1 MGHTHADQEE
11 DSMKATRAAILAK
24 TRTGRTRDRLHGG
37 GPKLLLRMSRVWPSG
52 VLWALIFVTPLTAI
66 AQARYAV
73 EATPGWV
80 RRDAPAVGN
89 DAPAREAQNGVEYL
103 IVDRQVRL
111 TPQGSDTYSEFVQR
125 LVSEAGVEE
134 MSSLSIDFDPHSD
147 RLILHSLQVRRGA
160 QVIDQLKKARI
171 TVLQRERDLEQGLL
185 DGTLTFTAVLEDIRP
200 GDIVAYSF
208 TLHSNDP
215 VLGNRYNEAFS
226 TQWATPV
233 RWARLRLLQPAD
245 RVIHIDQVGVDL
257 KPVIRHDGGTRE
269 TTWQWRDLAGIPSE
283 DEQPSWNP
291 QYPRIRLSEWGSWQ
305 AIAQWAVT
313 LFRHGPLSPAM
324 QALVDQWRQEA
335 ADDAGRI
342 IAALRF
348 VQDNVRYTG
357 IEIGPGAYQPTD
369 PARVLERRYGDC
381 KDKALLLATLLQAM
395 NIDAQPALVSTWLR
409 SEVENALPGPRMF
422 DHVIVRIRS
431 GGRTYWFDAT
441 QTLQGGTLQTANQ
454 AHFGAALV
462 IAPGVQKLERMP
474 DAVLP
479 QPTTEVT
486 EFFDLA
492 AGTRARGTMQVKS
505 IYRGADADNIRRS
518 LQASTSEQ
526 LTRSYL
532 DYYRGWYSGIK
543 SSAPLRIKDDRAAN
557 RVEVVERYALE
568 PAFEEKDDGKR
579 RFDINPHVVAA
590 LAKAPKLVERSTP
603 LSVGHP
609 RNVRYKATVLLPED
623 WAIDNDT
630 TTVQDAAF
638 VYDSKIEA
646 IGRRFTAQFDFR
658 TLADHVD
665 AARVP
670 EYARKLERVRDDA
683 SYWFTSGGEAA
694 PQPQSAA
701 SVNIWLILAAL
712 LGAAGGYVLL
722 GFLRRRIPEVKAIE
736 PGWPSGIAGWLLLPM
751 LNTIVLPFSIAASL
765 YGYRPHLDPQTWNAI
780 GAGGGD
786 LRIQL
791 LQLGHFTLIASGVAL
806 LMFACYTVFLFF
818 SRRRTYPSSWILL
831 FWSWLAW
838 LALDMCLVIGLPGDN
853 AADVKASAVVVARI
867 LTFCVIWTLYMRR
880 SRRVAATF
888 IRDDATRAPVPR
900 VPAVLPSQPA
910 T

>member
-1 MGHTHADQEE
+1 M
-11 DSMKATRAAILAK
+11 
-24 TRTGRTRDRLHGG
+24 
-37 GPKLLLRMSRVWPSG
+37 LRVLPSG
-52 VLWALIFVTPLTAI
+52 VLGALILIAPLAAV
-66 AQARYAV
+66 AQARYTV

-80 RRDAPAVGN
+80 RQDAPAVGN
-89 DAPAREAQNGVEYL
+89 DAPAREAQDGVEYL

-111 TPQGSDTYSEFVQR
+111 TAQGSDTYSEFVQR
-125 LVSEAGVEE
+125 LVSEAGVDE
-134 MSSLSIDFDPHSD
+134 MSNLSIGFDPHSD

-215 VLGNRYNEAFS
+215 VLDNHYNEAFA

-233 RWARLRLLQPAD
+233 RWSRLRLLHPQE
-245 RVIHIDQVGVDL
+245 RVIHTDQIGVDL
-257 KPVIRHDGGTRE
+257 KPVIRHDGATKE

-305 AIAQWAVT
+305 SVAEWAVA
-313 LFRHGPLSPAM
+313 LYRHGPPSQPM
-324 QALVDQWRQEA
+324 QVLVEQWRKDAANDEA
-335 ADDAGRI
+335 RI
-342 IAALRF
+342 MAALRF

-381 KDKALLLATLLQAM
+381 KDKALLLTTLLQAM

-409 SEVENALPGPRMF
+409 NEVENALPGPRMF

-431 GGRTYWFDAT
+431 GGRIYWFDAT
-441 QTLQGGTLQTANQ
+441 ETLQGGTLQTANQ

-479 QPTTEVT
+479 QPTTDVT

-505 IYRGADADNIRRS
+505 IYRGADADSIRRS
-518 LQASTSEQ
+518 LQASTSQQ

-532 DYYRGWYSGIK
+532 DYYRDWYSGIK
-543 SSAPLRIKDDRAAN
+543 SAAPLRIKDDRTAN
-557 RVEVVERYALE
+557 RVEVIERYTLE
-568 PAFEEKDDGKR
+568 PAFEEKDGGKR
-579 RFDINPHVVAA
+579 RFDINPHVVAT

-603 LSVGHP
+603 LFVRHP

-623 WAIDNDT
+623 WTIDNDT
-630 TTVQDAAF
+630 PTVQDAAF
-638 VYDSKIEA
+638 VYNSKIEA
-646 IGRRFTAQFDFR
+646 VGRRFTAEFDFR

-683 SYWFTSGGEAA
+683 SYWFTTGGEAA
-694 PQPQSAA
+694 AEEQTAGSI
-701 SVNIWLILAAL
+701 NIILILAAL
-712 LGAAGGYVLL
+712 LGAVGGYVLL
-722 GFLRRRIPEVKAIE
+722 GHLRRRVPAARQIE
-736 PGWPSGIAGWLLLPM
+736 PGWPSGFAGWLLLPM
-751 LNTIVLPFSIAASL
+751 LNTLVLPFSIGASL
-765 YGYRPHLDPQTWNAI
+765 YEYRPHLDTHTWNAI
-780 GAGGGD
+780 GEGGSD

-791 LQLGHFTLIASGVAL
+791 LQLGHFTLVATGVAL
-806 LMFACYTVFLFF
+806 LMLACYSVFLLF
-818 SRRRTYPSSWILL
+818 SRRRTYPSSWMLL
-831 FWSWLAW
+831 FWSWLTW
-838 LALDMCLVIGLPGDN
+838 LILDMCLVIGLPGDH
-853 AADVKASAVVVARI
+853 AADVKTSVMVVLRI
-867 LTFCVIWTLYMRR
+867 LFFCVIWTFYMGN

-888 IRDDATRAPVPR
+888 VRDDATRAPVPP
-900 VPAVLPSQPA
+900 VPAALPSQTA
-910 T
+910 S